1 MERDLDKKL
10 YNDYL
15 SGEKQAFE
23 YLYNKYKRKIVYFI
37 YNIVKDYQKAEDL
50 MQETFI
56 YIMQNKM
63 KSNVSF
69 KYYIYLVAK
78 SKAFNYINIENRRN
92 EITDEYLYNNENI
105 ESDVLDIITQE
116 ETQKELLESMKL
128 LDEKYKNAVYLV
140 NIEKLSYKETAD
152 ILGETLQNTKSLVH
166 RGKKQLRI
174 ILLKKGFDEMNKV
187 AKVIIILLCVSIFL
201 TGGVYGAVK
210 IYNEY
215 IKNQT
220 TTESAGLYKDKNDI
234 TTYESDL
241 RLNDMKMVEEEE
253 EGMYYKI
260 ITNIK
265 DYNKYKKRVS
275 ALPDM
280 TEEDFKE
287 NFLAIF
293 TWERPK
299 RAFEKD
305 CEIGEVKIE
314 NNTSYIILKQKENPN
329 YEENSNILAGVISK
343 EKLKENVKVI
353 VEKKSLDT
361 RGFAKVSDL
370 PKDYSVED
378 AIKDGCFVIEGNIL
392 KSKDKTQFD
401 DFIAKTKN
409 GENDFIRIYEKD
421 IEDRILIIDIE
432 YKDDFY
438 FCYTI
443 NLRNNQKWYDSY
455 KQIDKNYWK
464 NENLIF
470 YGFSRIILNDKKADN
485 NPIVIIT
492 DTDN

>member
-1 MERDLDKKL
+1 M
-10 YNDYL
+10 
-15 SGEKQAFE
+15 
-23 YLYNKYKRKIVYFI
+23 
-37 YNIVKDYQKAEDL
+37 
-50 MQETFI
+50 
-56 YIMQNKM
+56 
-63 KSNVSF
+63 
-69 KYYIYLVAK
+69 
-78 SKAFNYINIENRRN
+78 
-92 EITDEYLYNNENI
+92 
-105 ESDVLDIITQE
+105 
-116 ETQKELLESMKL
+116 
-128 LDEKYKNAVYLV
+128 
-140 NIEKLSYKETAD
+140 
-152 ILGETLQNTKSLVH
+152 
-166 RGKKQLRI
+166 
-174 ILLKKGFDEMNKV
+174 
-187 AKVIIILLCVSIFL
+187 LCVSIFL

-378 AIKDGCFVIEGNIL
+378 AIKDGCFVIEENIL